1 MISYPRVFKC
11 IIDELLQLHHAWF
24 AHSFAHMLTFFNKEF
39 AVWDSTMLLKHLS
52 NIPSPSRKPG
62 MVWKHAASTEN
73 ICNSPSSKWSYY
85 GLLNLRLHLFW
96 NMPHTHRMCFKVCSY
111 PDSHRF
117 IYSLR
122 PHPCICIY
130 IYMCV
135 CVCVYLFSF
144 VYTHLTYDDYDV
156 FWYSVLCIPLNLQNY
171 FFQHQGL
178 CFALDG
184 SGS

>member
-1 MISYPRVFKC
+1 
-11 IIDELLQLHHAWF
+11 
-24 AHSFAHMLTFFNKEF
+24 
-39 AVWDSTMLLKHLS
+39 MLLKHLS

-135 CVCVYLFSF
+135 RIFIFICIYTPYLWWLWCLLIQCIMHTLEPAKLFFSTPRTLF
-144 VYTHLTYDDYDV
+144 CLGRLG
-156 FWYSVLCIPLNLQNY
+156 VLRNFPRECGFSASLL
-171 FFQHQGL
+171 GL
-178 CFALDG
+178 PWWCDMM
-184 SGS
+184 